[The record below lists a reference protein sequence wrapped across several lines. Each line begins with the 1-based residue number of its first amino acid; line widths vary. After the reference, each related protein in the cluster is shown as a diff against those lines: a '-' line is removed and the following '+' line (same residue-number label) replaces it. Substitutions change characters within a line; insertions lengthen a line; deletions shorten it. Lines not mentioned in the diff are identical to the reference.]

1 MRMKIFTPHMILSG
15 RILAILFILA
25 NSGFTAVLRQCTMKS
40 DAPMECCSIPEK
52 SDAASRDA
60 VQKNGNSPSIVSQFS
75 CHTTSLVGGIAST
88 SALLQKESAKQNVKG
103 NELCAQLQ
111 QNTTSTSTFDHS
123 MNHAHFAA
131 TLSPPSVEKCVLNSS
146 FLI

>member
-60 VQKNGNSPSIVSQFS
+60 VQKNATSPSIVSQFG
-75 CHTTSLVGGIAST
+75 CHTTTLVGGIAST
-88 SALLQKESAKQNVKG
+88 SALLQKESAGQNAKAS
-103 NELCAQLQ
+103 EFCAQLQ
-111 QNTTSTSTFDHS
+111 QNTIITPTLDHS
-123 MNHAHFAA
+123 TNPAQLASNF
-131 TLSPPSVEKCVLNSS
+131 SPPSVEKCVLNSS